1 MREPDEA
8 TVRRDLGVGD
18 RSPSLRTAISDAWKT
33 TLSDYP
39 HRAWWRRKATSASIM
54 WEHSVQNATVAF
66 ASDRGCRVVPHNDT
80 RSFVFD
86 QSTLVRFKKADIEL
100 KSRNY
105 PTFTATLFHNHEAEL
120 PGFEDLHRV
129 EAAYVLNDL
138 QTAIEWIGIVA
149 RHKNDILWH
158 FELGAP
164 AVVEEL
170 LLGTHELRP
179 AAERVIRPKAP
190 PSSDQVVDKK

>member
-1 MREPDEA
+1 MRKPDEA
-8 TVRRDLGVGD
+8 TVRRILDVGD
-18 RSPSLRTAISDAWKT
+18 RSSLLRSSVADAWRA
-33 TLSDYP
+33 TLEEYP

-54 WEHSVQNATVAF
+54 WEHSVQNAIIAF
-66 ASDRGCRVVPHNDT
+66 EPDRGCKVVPHDDT

-86 QSTLVRFKKADIEL
+86 QTILVRFKKADIEL

-105 PTFTATLFHNHEAEL
+105 PTLLAKLFHNHESQL

-129 EAAYVLNDL
+129 EAAYILNQL

-149 RHKNDILWH
+149 RHKSDILWH

-164 AVVEEL
+164 AIVE
-170 LLGTHELRP
+170 
-179 AAERVIRPKAP
+179 K
-190 PSSDQVVDKK
+190 